1 MIWIQ
6 EWLLSGLRLSLPLIF
21 AAYGG
26 MLSERCGV
34 ANIALEA
41 YLLAS
46 SFAAAATMALSHSF
60 VLGIS
65 AGVLA
70 SVAVGL
76 VFAFFT
82 LKAKA
87 DQIISGTAINLLVMG
102 LIPVLGKAL
111 FDVSGQTPTLS
122 LDDRFLSSG
131 PFFIFAILV
140 VGFVVFYFQ
149 KTVLGLRAL
158 AAGENPN
165 ALRSQGVN
173 VDWVRLKSI
182 LLGAAIA
189 SLGGIYLSMGGGSG
203 YTRNMSAG
211 RGFIALAA
219 LIFGRWRPLPTL
231 FGCLLFGLA
240 DALQILLQ
248 SVPFLP
254 GGEPLPTEFVQ
265 ALPYVITLFILAG
278 YGGKTRAPAAI
289 NQPEL

>member
-158 AAGENPN
+158 AAGE
-165 ALRSQGVN
+165 SQRPSQPGGQCG
-173 VDWVRLKSI
+173 
-182 LLGAAIA
+182 LGALEVH
-189 SLGGIYLSMGGGSG
+189 SSWSG
-203 YTRNMSAG
+203 HC
-211 RGFIALAA
+211 
-219 LIFGRWRPLPTL
+219 L
-231 FGCLLFGLA
+231 FGWNLFVDGWWQRIHQKYERGPRIYCVGGA
-240 DALQILLQ
+240 DFWPMAASSYVVWMSSLR
-248 SVPFLP
+248 P
-254 GGEPLPTEFVQ
+254 G
-265 ALPYVITLFILAG
+265 
-278 YGGKTRAPAAI
+278 
-289 NQPEL
+289 